1 MIEIAFVETS
11 ALSGENVEKAFK
23 SLVTEIYKI
32 SKTQMQTQ
40 HTTNVVAG
48 KTYSNQAGVSSYAD
62 GVETSMSKIKMSKSL
77 KLSRVG
83 HAQEPPKAKKKKGC
97 C

>member
-1 MIEIAFVETS
+1 METS

-32 SKTQMQTQ
+32 SKQQAHTQ
-40 HTTNVVAG
+40 HTTNVAGG
-48 KTYSNQAGVSSYAD
+48 KTYSNPAGVSSYAD

-83 HAQEPPKAKKKKGC
+83 HAVEPPKPKKKGC

>member
-1 MIEIAFVETS
+1 M
-11 ALSGENVEKAFK
+11 SGENVEKAFK

-32 SKTQMQTQ
+32 SKNQMQTQ
-40 HTTNVVAG
+40 HTTNVIGG

-62 GVETSMSKIKMSKSL
+62 GVDSSVSKLKMTKSM
-77 KLSRVG
+77 KLSRIG
-83 HAQEPPKAKKKKGC
+83 HAQEPPKSKKKGC